1 MAEGMVLGPGEGRRI
16 SVGAD
21 RATIKAEGSYTDDA
35 LAVIEYTAAP
45 GVPGPPPHVH
55 TDGLHELWYVLEGEL
70 EFQHGDTTTPAPAGS
85 FVHVPPGRVHTFAN
99 TSHAPARFIGIFSPG
114 KGLAMLE
121 ELGKVLPEDG
131 SPPDMDALMRVFA
144 SHGAEVIGGPPGS

>member
-1 MAEGMVLGPGEGRRI
+1 MPEGMILEPGEGRKI

-21 RATIKAEGSYTDDA
+21 RATIKAEGGFTNDA

-70 EFQHGDTTTPAPAGS
+70 EFLHGDTTTTASAGS
-85 FVHVPPGRVHTFAN
+85 FVHVPPGSVHTFAN
-99 TSHAPARFIGIFSPG
+99 TSDVPARFIGIFSPG
-114 KGLAMLE
+114 KGLVMLE
-121 ELGKVLPEDG
+121 ELGGVLPEDG
-131 SPPDMDALMRVFA
+131 SPPDMDAVMRVFA
-144 SHGAEVIGGPPGS
+144 THGVEVRG